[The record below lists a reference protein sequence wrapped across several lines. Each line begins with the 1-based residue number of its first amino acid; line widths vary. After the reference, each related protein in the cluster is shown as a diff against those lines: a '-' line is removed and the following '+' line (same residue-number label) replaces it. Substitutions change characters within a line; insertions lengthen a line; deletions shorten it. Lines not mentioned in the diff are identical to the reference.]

1 MSKMPQII
9 KNIFLGIG
17 IGIYILSLLHYPVY
31 SNTLLQ
37 LQEEITKKEKEI
49 AEKESVLEGVER
61 RIKEIS
67 SSNYSLS
74 QKINL
79 LNEEIQTLEKNIE
92 ETEGEI
98 EEKVKGI
105 EEKKGQ
111 LEKTK
116 VLIDDIS
123 GDLYIQSR
131 YKLTSF
137 FLNGANWFTIV
148 ESLYVRK
155 SAISTLKKEIEKIGG
170 EFSSLAESKAELDK
184 EKEDLDKQRE
194 GLDEAHRLLAEEKAK
209 VQAELSK
216 EVASK
221 SGLSAQIGGIK
232 KELSQLQNY
241 LMSIRSGGSVIS
253 AGSLVSTNSL
263 GSYQNFLNVAP
274 SGAFG
279 VFSFGAF
286 THRNGM
292 SQYGAKARADAGQSY
307 IDILNFYYANPTL
320 NNATMDKITVL
331 YCGAGSKCPR
341 TGQPVDDRCNNPTYA
356 TYDFETEY
364 LYRLGEMPEDF
375 HMEALKAQAVT
386 ARTFALRVTGYG
398 ATAIRSDTCHQY
410 VAEVKS
416 GFWKQ
421 AVDATKTQVLFR
433 GGNLMETQ
441 YAAVHG
447 GWVESIGKWDT
458 IDGSGEGDWVSR
470 AWDNLSG
477 TTWFYRNWF
486 DYNTETESYSPCSTH
501 PNPWLTQAEMADLLN
516 TYKYWSQGAQSSGDD
531 RIISVDFPTCFKN
544 VCVGSICGY
553 NANPYSM
560 DEMKSLVSNPVT
572 SISSVTT
579 INSGGK
585 TDSVMFETNVGRIEI
600 TGENFKKIFAL
611 RAPGHYSIPQ
621 KDFRHFNV
629 VMK

>member
-241 LMSIRSGGSVIS
+241 LMMIRSGGAVIT
-253 AGSLVSTNSL
+253 AGSLISTNSL

-274 SGAFG
+274 SGSFG

-292 SQYGAKARADAGQSY
+292 SQYGAKARADAGQSAET
-307 IDILNFYYANPTL
+307 ILKDYYPGTTISPGIVNTNGVEEALMTSINV
-320 NNATMDKITVL
+320 NG
-331 YCGAGSKCPR
+331 YGSLR
-341 TGQPVDDRCNNPTYA
+341 L
-356 TYDFETEY
+356 EEEY
-364 LYRLGEMPEDF
+364 LLGIKEMPESWSI
-375 HMEALKAQAVT
+375 EALKAQAIA
-386 ARTFALRVTGYG
+386 ARTFAVWYVNNGEGREERGTLIKSICTTENCQVFSTPLKVG
-398 ATAIRSDTCHQY
+398 AWKIAVEQTRGQIMVDA
-410 VAEVKS
+410 K
-416 GFWKQ
+416 KQ
-421 AVDATKTQVLFR
+421 AIKA
-433 GGNLMETQ
+433 E
-441 YAAVHG
+441 YASIHG
-447 GWVESIGKWDT
+447 GWGNDVGWDT
-458 IDGSGEGDWVSR
+458 TDRSGEGDWVSR
-470 AWDNLSG
+470 AWGNLSG
-477 TTWFYRNWF
+477 YSLFYRNWF
-486 DYNTETESYSPCSTH
+486 DYNTETKSYTPCPTH

-516 TYKYWSQGAQSSGDD
+516 TYKYWSQGAQTSGDD

-544 VCVGSICGY
+544 VCVASICGY

-585 TDSVMFETNVGRIEI
+585 TDSVIFETNAGRIEI
-600 TGENFKKIFAL
+600 TGENFKKIFTL
-611 RAPGHYSIPQ
+611 RAPGHYSMPQ
-621 KDFRHFNV
+621 KGFWHFNV